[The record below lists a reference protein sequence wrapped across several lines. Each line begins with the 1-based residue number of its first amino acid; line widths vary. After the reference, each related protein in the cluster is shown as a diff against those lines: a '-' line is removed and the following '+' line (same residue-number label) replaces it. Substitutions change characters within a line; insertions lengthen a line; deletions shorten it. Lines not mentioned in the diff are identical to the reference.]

1 MRHFTL
7 ALLIFTLW
15 GCEKKE
21 EPRKEKPARVE
32 ATSTPIPNTL
42 VAKFSGEKTLDHLKN
57 LTAIGPRPAD
67 SPGYQKA
74 LAYVK
79 KELHALGWK
88 TTTQTFKAT
97 TPIGPLEFNNLLAR
111 YSPDDEPDW
120 TRSTAY
126 ILGSHLDTKRYATY
140 EFLGVNDSGSSSA
153 ALIELARVF
162 SSDPGSAK
170 NIELVFFDGEE
181 ALLKDI
187 YYRHPKFPHKK
198 DGLYGSQHYAKQL
211 RQRRD
216 QPQAAIVLDI
226 IGDPKIPL
234 QFCNES
240 SPFLLKAAVQAGKD
254 TNLTK
259 RLRFANGIITDDHMP
274 LIHSA
279 ALPSLLIIG
288 DFMSTDYW
296 HTINDTLENVTA
308 PALEDAGKLTLQ
320 TLHHI
325 SQE

>member
-1 MRHFTL
+1 MPQAIRHLTF
-7 ALLIFTLW
+7 ALLILLLP
-15 GCEKKE
+15 GCGEKEDPKE
-21 EPRKEKPARVE
+21 EASPRVE
-32 ATSTPIPNTL
+32 ATSSSIPDTL
-42 VAKFSGEKTLDHLKN
+42 VEKFSGEKTLDHLKK

-74 LAYVK
+74 LDYVRE
-79 KELHALGWK
+79 ELHALGWK
-88 TTTQTFKAT
+88 TTVQTFKAT

-111 YSPDDEPDW
+111 YSPDGEPDW
-120 TRSTAY
+120 THSTAY

-140 EFLGVNDSGSSSA
+140 DFLGVNDSGSSSA

-162 SSDPGSAK
+162 STDPGSAK

-181 ALLKDI
+181 ALLKNI
-187 YYRHPKFPHKK
+187 TNR
-198 DGLYGSQHYAKQL
+198 DGLYGSKHYAQQL

-234 QFCNES
+234 LFARDS
-240 SPFLLKAAVQAGKD
+240 ATHLLQAAVQAGKD
-254 TNLTK
+254 TDLTK
-259 RLRFANGIITDDHMP
+259 RLKVAEGGIIDDHVP
-274 LIHSA
+274 LIQTA

-288 DFMSTDYW
+288 DFNQTTYW
-296 HTINDTLENVTA
+296 HTINDTLENISAT
-308 PALEDAGKLTLQ
+308 ALEDAGKLTLQ

-325 SQE
+325 SK